1 MYYQRTLPNGIRVV
15 GQQIEGFHSVSV
27 GIWTRTGSANELG
40 EKERGITH
48 FIEHMLFKGTQR
60 RTAQQIAAEMDGMGG
75 ILNAFT
81 SKECTCYHARV
92 SGEKLAEA
100 YDILS
105 DIVLHAT
112 LNEQE
117 MEREKGV
124 VLEEINMSE
133 DMPEDLVHELL
144 AQAYFGDHALA
155 LPILGNKQSVSSFT
169 REDLLDYMHR
179 RYVPQT
185 MVVAAAGGFDFEML
199 CDMVERTLGQMPRS
213 DHDLPDYPA
222 FTPHSGRVVLREKP
236 IEQAHLC
243 MATPAFALGD
253 DRIFALSVLNNAF
266 GGGMSSRLFQ
276 KIREERGLAYDVY
289 SHPSSYL
296 QCGAFTIYTGIN
308 AAHTES
314 VIELVLQEMEEVKR
328 NGLSKEEF
336 TRAKDQLKGNYVL
349 GLEST
354 SSRMNALGK
363 AMTMQGEL
371 RTAEQMLE
379 GIEKVDMDAVAAILP
394 TVFDLDRLS
403 ISAVG
408 NIRPD
413 AIRKA
418 VGK

>member
-1 MYYQRTLPNGIRVV
+1 M
-15 GQQIEGFHSVSV
+15 
-27 GIWTRTGSANELG
+27 
-40 EKERGITH
+40 
-48 FIEHMLFKGTQR
+48 
-60 RTAQQIAAEMDGMGG
+60 
-75 ILNAFT
+75 
-81 SKECTCYHARV
+81 
-92 SGEKLAEA
+92 
-100 YDILS
+100 
-105 DIVLHAT
+105 
-112 LNEQE
+112 
-117 MEREKGV
+117 
-124 VLEEINMSE
+124 
-133 DMPEDLVHELL
+133 
-144 AQAYFGDHALA
+144 
-155 LPILGNKQSVSSFT
+155 
-169 REDLLDYMHR
+169 
-179 RYVPQT
+179 
-185 MVVAAAGGFDFEML
+185 
-199 CDMVERTLGQMPRS
+199 
-213 DHDLPDYPA
+213 
-222 FTPHSGRVVLREKP
+222 
-236 IEQAHLC
+236 
-243 MATPAFALGD
+243 
-253 DRIFALSVLNNAF
+253 
-266 GGGMSSRLFQ
+266 
-276 KIREERGLAYDVY
+276 
-289 SHPSSYL
+289 

>member
-1 MYYQRTLPNGIRVV
+1 
-15 GQQIEGFHSVSV
+15 
-27 GIWTRTGSANELG
+27 
-40 EKERGITH
+40 
-48 FIEHMLFKGTQR
+48 
-60 RTAQQIAAEMDGMGG
+60 
-75 ILNAFT
+75 
-81 SKECTCYHARV
+81 
-92 SGEKLAEA
+92 
-100 YDILS
+100 
-105 DIVLHAT
+105 
-112 LNEQE
+112 
-117 MEREKGV
+117 
-124 VLEEINMSE
+124 
-133 DMPEDLVHELL
+133 
-144 AQAYFGDHALA
+144 
-155 LPILGNKQSVSSFT
+155 
-169 REDLLDYMHR
+169 MHR

-185 MVVAAAGGFDFEML
+185 MVVAAAGGFDFDVL
-199 CDMVERTLGQMPRS
+199 CDMVQRTLGQMPQS
-213 DHDLPDYPA
+213 SHALPDYPA
-222 FTPHSGRVVLREKP
+222 FEPQGGQVMLREKP

-266 GGGMSSRLFQ
+266 GGSMSSRLFQ

-296 QCGAFTIYTGIN
+296 QCGAFTVYTGIN

-314 VIELVLQEMEEVKR
+314 VIELVMQEMEAVKKH
-328 NGLSKEEF
+328 GLTKEEF
-336 TRAKDQLKGNYVL
+336 IRAKDQLKGNYVL

-371 RTAEQMLE
+371 KTAEEMLQ
-379 GIEKVDMDAVAAILP
+379 GIENVDMDAVAAILP

-403 ISAVG
+403 VSAVG